1 MKKKILMAA
10 LPLLTVVLGSAL
22 YAGAQDFKAVNQTGK
37 PIHHIYVSEA
47 SKSDWEEDVLGDS
60 VLAPGQSVNVNFDSH
75 TECSWDFK
83 AVDANGK
90 EYFLY
95 GANLCQLEVI
105 NIK

>member
-10 LPLLTVVLGSAL
+10 LPLLTIVLGTAV

-47 SKSDWEEDVLGDS
+47 SKSSWEEDVLGDD
-60 VLAPGQSVNVNFDSH
+60 VLAPGASVNVNFDNH
-75 TECSWDFK
+75 TECKWDFK

-95 GANLCQLEVI
+95 GADLCTLEII
-105 NIK
+105 NIR

>member
-1 MKKKILMAA
+1 MKKKILLAA
-10 LPLLTVVLGSAL
+10 LPLLTIVLGTAV

-47 SKSDWEEDVLGDS
+47 SKSSWEEDVLGND
-60 VLAPGQSVNVNFDSH
+60 VLAPGQSVNITFGNH
-75 TECSWDFK
+75 EACSWDFK

-105 NIK
+105 NIR